1 MGLFA
6 GKPFV
11 YWQIASGLLINSRLA
26 KRKTARK
33 VIMKD
38 VTIYHNPRC
47 SKSRETLALVEQQGI
62 TPQVVL
68 YLETPPSVDK
78 LKELLQQLGFSDAR
92 QLMRTKED
100 LYKTLNLDDRG
111 LTQDQLLQAMADNP
125 KLIERPIVVTQGK
138 ARIGRPPEQVLEI
151 LK

>member
-1 MGLFA
+1 
-6 GKPFV
+6 
-11 YWQIASGLLINSRLA
+11 
-26 KRKTARK
+26 
-33 VIMKD
+33 MKD

-125 KLIERPIVVTQGK
+125 KLIERLSWLLRGK
-138 ARIGRPPEQVLEI
+138 PVLAAHQSKC
-151 LK
+151 LRY